1 MNDRL
6 KPQVSVFVPTY
17 NHKDYIAQAL
27 ESILMQEVSFPYEI
41 IIHDDASTDGTT
53 EIVKEYERLYP
64 NIIKCVYQTENQRS
78 QGKLSATWDCHFSMC
93 TGKYCAMLEG
103 DDYWSD
109 HQKLQRQYDFMESH
123 PQYSLYMHNA
133 WRLDVQTGEKVL
145 LNTFPKSG
153 CYSQMEQVKCGLGT
167 KFPATGSFFFIM
179 EYLREYFP
187 RFAIE
192 TGVGDYPI
200 RQVLADHGKVYYDE
214 RPMSVYRYMT
224 KGSFMKS
231 IRDNMD
237 AYVNYITKMCVFYKR
252 FNEYLGNRF
261 QDIYSEKIDSDILGM
276 AAATYDCQEKALGI
290 DNRWLVDKLNTC
302 YELLTGD
309 QWIGSVKKQLARTD
323 AVWIYGT
330 STLAAICKS
339 SLEQAGI
346 KVSGFVVS
354 DGYSKPETY
363 VGYPVKYVSETVG
376 QNNFYIIAA
385 QPINQSS
392 IERVLIANGEKRY
405 YSPYNMNAKES

>member
-1 MNDRL
+1 MQ
-6 KPQVSVFVPTY
+6 PEVSVFVPTY
-17 NHKDYIAQAL
+17 NHKSYIAQAL
-27 ESILMQEVSFPYEI
+27 DSILMQEVSFSYEI

-53 EIVKEYERLYP
+53 EIVKEYERRYP
-64 NIIKCVYQTENQRS
+64 DIIRCTYQTENQFS
-78 QGKLSATWDCHFSMC
+78 QGNLFPIWNCQLNMC

-103 DDYWSD
+103 DDYWIDSE
-109 HQKLQRQYDFMESH
+109 KLQRQYDFMETH
-123 PQYSLYMHNA
+123 PECSLYMHNS
-133 WRLDVQTGEKVL
+133 WRLDVQTGEKTL
-145 LNTFPKSG
+145 LNTFSVTG
-153 CYSQMEQVKCGLGT
+153 YYSQREQVLCGLGS

-179 EYLREYFP
+179 ECLRADLPKFV
-187 RFAIE
+187 IE
-192 TGVGDYPI
+192 AGVGDYPI
-200 RQVLADHGKVYYDE
+200 RQIVANKGKVYYDE

-290 DNRWLVDKLNTC
+290 DNRWLVDKLNAC

-309 QWIGSVKKQLARTD
+309 QWIGSVKKQLARAD

-346 KVSGFVVS
+346 KASGFVVS